1 VQLPVSRDGDAA
13 RDAALPG
20 ENLVQ
25 LPSNTMKR
33 VLIVEDDAIIGMMM
47 REILSEHGLFPV
59 GPCCTVREALAAATG
74 ELDCAILDLNLGGD
88 AVYPVATV
96 LAGRN
101 VPFAFVTGYG
111 RESVDPAFARAP
123 VLQKPVT
130 REGLE
135 GYLRDT
141 LGSHV
146 LARDGATLPSGNSP
160 GAASAIS
167 A

>member
-1 VQLPVSRDGDAA
+1 
-13 RDAALPG
+13 
-20 ENLVQ
+20 
-25 LPSNTMKR
+25 MKR

-59 GPCCTVREALAAATG
+59 GPCCTVREALAAAVG

-88 AVYPVATV
+88 SVYPVAAS
-96 LAGRN
+96 LAERS

-111 RESVDPAFARAP
+111 RESIDPTFAHVP

-135 GYLRDT
+135 SYLRDT

-146 LARDGATLPSGNSP
+146 LARDGTALPSGNSP
-160 GAASAIS
+160 GAASALS